1 MRTHVALLR
10 GINVGGNNKVPM
22 AGLRELMTSLG
33 YTDVA
38 TYIQS
43 GNVVFTSQDTD
54 GGKLADVLDEK
65 IAERFG
71 VPGHVV
77 VVTRDE
83 LAAVIEGNPY
93 PQEPNP
99 KAVHAVFRRT
109 DLTPTTSNASRRPGS
124 GRPARAAATRSPW
137 PGAPCSCIPHTG
149 WGAASWRRSSR
160 GRAR

>member
-33 YTDVA
+33 YADVA

-43 GNVVFTSQDTD
+43 GNVVFTAPGADS
-54 GGKLADVLDEK
+54 GKLAAELDEK

-83 LAAVIEGNPY
+83 LAAVIAGEPVPGRAQPEG
-93 PQEPNP
+93 
-99 KAVHAVFRRT
+99 RC
-109 DLTPTTSNASRRPGS
+109 
-124 GRPARAAATRSPW
+124 TRSS
-137 PGAPCSCIPHTG
+137 GART
-149 WGAASWRRSSR
+149 
-160 GRAR
+160 